1 MLNSNGTLKT
11 GRICIRFENW
21 VLRPQSAKDLA
32 FGCERKR
39 PRWPGKNSTFGKT
52 LGHIVEFK
60 EVLGA
65 YLSGDEGE
73 VVKGKNGE

>member
-1 MLNSNGTLKT
+1 MTSTSLVLFITMSLKDFPFAIIT
-11 GRICIRFENW
+11 AP
-21 VLRPQSAKDLA
+21 VVS
-32 FGCERKR
+32 
-39 PRWPGKNSTFGKT
+39 SGKT
-52 LGHIVEFK
+52 LGQIVEFK